1 MKFNLKTKAIGLFVG
16 IIIQGGW
23 WAFFDGVVY
32 APDAFP
38 WFHIVPGLV
47 AVLSLIMLNLTN
59 IDQLKQ
65 IRAARAWA
73 FISLTLSC
81 MCIGAAIWI
90 TAVEYPPMIEDNWP
104 GVSIIVQT
112 GMILLGSIALFIG
125 RSTVNSDK
133 MYNF

>member
-1 MKFNLKTKAIGLFVG
+1 MLKIKAIGLFIG

-23 WAFFDGVVY
+23 WTFFDGVVY

-38 WFHIVPGLV
+38 WFHIVPGL
-47 AVLSLIMLNLTN
+47 AAMMSLIMLNLTN
-59 IDQLKQ
+59 INQLKQ

-73 FISLTLSC
+73 FISLTISC
-81 MCIGAAIWI
+81 MCIGAGIWI

-112 GMILLGSIALFIG
+112 GLILLGSVFLFIS
-125 RSTVNSDK
+125 RSTIVSQDDFL
-133 MYNF
+133 YPQ